1 MKEDIQKFIS
11 FLNQPYLTKD
21 NRKFILLVSTA
32 LVLFVL
38 AALQPFGISQTK
50 GLDYI
55 LILFVSGIGTLLG
68 SSITLYLLPLF
79 FKTYYKEWTIGKEIL
94 NMIFTVLCIGILNGL
109 TAVLFNWIYFHR
121 SSEYFIQIFIYLFIA
136 TLLVSPIPVIVLFIL
151 RRNQALSLNLLEAQD
166 INQRLIAKSPE
177 RQGEIKHP
185 ITLTGTTKDSI
196 ELILD
201 ELLYLEAFGNYVKVH
216 YRQNNK
222 TKQKLLRTTIK
233 QMEDQLV
240 EYSSIVKCHR
250 AFLVNLDSIQH
261 VKGNSQGYRLV
272 FDGTEE
278 EVLVSRAYTKALK
291 ERMEEASLI

>member
-1 MKEDIQKFIS
+1 MKENIQKFIS

-55 LILFVSGIGTLLG
+55 LILSVSGIGTLLG
-68 SSITLYLLPLF
+68 TSISLYLLPVL

-136 TLLVSPIPVIVLFIL
+136 TLLVSPIPVIVLLVL
-151 RRNQALSLNLLEAQD
+151 RRNQSLSLNLQEAQD
-166 INQRLIAKSPE
+166 INQRLIAKSSD
-177 RQGEIKHP
+177 RQGESKHS
-185 ITLTGTTKDSI
+185 ITLTGTTKDSM

-201 ELLYLEAFGNYVKVH
+201 ELLYLEAFGNYIKV
-216 YRQNNK
+216 YYQQENK
-222 TKQKLLRTTIK
+222 IKQKLLRATIK
-233 QMEDQLV
+233 QMEDQLE
-240 EYSSIVKCHR
+240 EYPSILKCHR
-250 AFLVNLDSIQH
+250 AFLVNLDNIQH
-261 VKGNSQGYRLV
+261 VKGNSQGYRLT
-272 FDGTEE
+272 FEGTEE
-278 EVLVSRAYTKALK
+278 EVPVSRAYTKALK
-291 ERMEEASLI
+291 EQMEESSLI